1 MNYFNTNLDVS
12 TCKAFIKSLK
22 AKDYEYCIVA
32 LKNNASIVI
41 SNCERLTEKLA
52 QESDFTDISI
62 HQNSM
67 NEINESKQ
75 YKTTHGNHGLF
86 IDSLS

>member
-1 MNYFNTNLDVS
+1 MNYFNTNLDV
-12 TCKAFIKSLK
+12 TNCKSFIKSLK

-32 LKNNASIVI
+32 LKNNTSIVI
-41 SNCERLTEKLA
+41 SNCEKLTEKLA

-62 HQNSM
+62 HQNNMS
-67 NEINESKQ
+67 EIHESKQ
-75 YKTTHGNHGLF
+75 YKTTHGNHGLL

>member
-1 MNYFNTNLDVS
+1 MNYFKTNLDVS
-12 TCKAFIKSLK
+12 ACKIFIKSLK

-41 SNCERLTEKLA
+41 SNCERLTEKLSL
-52 QESDFTDISI
+52 ESDFIDIGVQQNNMSEI
-62 HQNSM
+62 H
-67 NEINESKQ
+67 ESKQ
-75 YKTTHGNHGLF
+75 YKTTHGNHGLL

>member
-1 MNYFNTNLDVS
+1 MNYFKTNLDVVA
-12 TCKAFIKSLK
+12 CKSFIKSLK
-22 AKDYEYCIVA
+22 AHDYEFCIVA